1 MLFFGKEINF
11 FNEIE
16 MKMKIFNQKRLE
28 MKIENE
34 NFFKNENSKWKFFF
48 QFLIILYI

>member
-16 MKMKIFNQKRLE
+16 MKMKLFNQKRLE
-28 MKIENE
+28 MKVENE
-34 NFFKNENSKWKFFF
+34 NY
-48 QFLIILYI
+48 FLFPFLFSIYIIPL